1 MNITVGKYLLTLDSV
16 NVNVNEV
23 YKTKIDGAGTGEFA
37 QKSLSYHKNFES
49 VCKALLEREMKVS
62 NAKNLAELV
71 KIVIGAKRSIV
82 EAAKTISLEKTAV
95 EQ

>member
-49 VCKALLEREMKVS
+49 VCKALLE
-62 NAKNLAELV
+62 
-71 KIVIGAKRSIV
+71 
-82 EAAKTISLEKTAV
+82 
-95 EQ
+95 